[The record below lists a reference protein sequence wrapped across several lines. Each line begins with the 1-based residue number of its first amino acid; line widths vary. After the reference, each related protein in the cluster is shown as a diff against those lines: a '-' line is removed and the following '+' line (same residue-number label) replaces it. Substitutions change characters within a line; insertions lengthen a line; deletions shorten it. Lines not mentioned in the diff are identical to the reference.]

1 MSERQQLKKRLKEL
15 ETQLQDP
22 AVLSDPQK
30 IKEVGMEHSDVKEKV
45 DIIVQLESIDAQ
57 IKETE
62 LLAGTEKDQS
72 MKDLADFELQELNA
86 KKIKL
91 EAALLDLLRPRD
103 PRDKKNVMLE
113 IRAGAGGDEASLFAA
128 DLYEMYQRYA
138 EEKGWSFKKVSVNET
153 GLGGYKE
160 VIAQVEGKGVYGE
173 LKFEQGVHRVQR
185 VPGTEKQGR
194 IHTSTATVAVMPE
207 VEATELVIEDKD
219 LRIDKFHS
227 GGAGGQNVNKVETAI
242 RITHIP
248 TGIAVACQQERS
260 QLQNKLK
267 AMELLR
273 ARIQEEK
280 ELKEAKELSDERS
293 AQIGTGDRS
302 EKIRTYNYPQ
312 DRITDHRI
320 GKSWSN
326 IPGVMAGDLGPI
338 VEALQAADR

>member
-1 MSERQQLKKRLKEL
+1 MEERAQLKQRLKEL
-15 ETQLQDP
+15 EDMLVDH
-22 AVLSDPQK
+22 AILSDPKK
-30 IKEVGMEHSDVKEKV
+30 IKEVSVEHADVREKV
-45 DIIVQLESIDAQ
+45 TLIEELESLEAQ

-62 LLAGTEKDQS
+62 LMAGTEKDQA
-72 MKDLADFELQELNA
+72 MKDLADFELQELNN
-86 KKIKL
+86 KKTKTENDL
-91 EAALLDLLRPRD
+91 TELLRPRD
-103 PRDKKNVMLE
+103 PRDKKNVIIE

-128 DLYEMYQRYA
+128 DLYGMYERYA
-138 EEKGWSFKKVSVNET
+138 EEKGWSFKKLSDNET

-160 VIAQVEGKGVYGE
+160 VTATVEGKDVYGT
-173 LKFEQGVHRVQR
+173 LKYEQGVHRVQR

-207 VEATELVIEDKD
+207 VEETELVIEDKD

-273 ARIQEEK
+273 AKIQEEK
-280 ELKEAKELSDERS
+280 DEKEAKELSEERA
-293 AQIGTGDRS
+293 AQIGSGDRS

-312 DRITDHRI
+312 DRVTDHRI
-320 GKSWSN
+320 GQNWSN
-326 IPGVMAGDLGPI
+326 IPGIMAGDIEPI
-338 VEALQAADR
+338 IAALSAADR

>member
-1 MSERQQLKKRLKEL
+1 MSEKHQLKTKLQEL

-22 AVLSDPQK
+22 EVLSDPKK
-30 IKEVGMEHSDVKEKV
+30 IKEVSVEHADVKEKV
-45 DIIVQLESIDAQ
+45 DIIRELEAVESQ

-62 LLAGTEKDQS
+62 LMAGTEKDQAI
-72 MKDLADFELQELNA
+72 KDLADFELQELNE
-86 KKIKL
+86 KKLKL
-91 EAALLDLLRPRD
+91 ENDLTELLRPRD
-103 PRDKKNVMLE
+103 PRDKKNVILE
-113 IRAGAGGDEASLFAA
+113 IRAGTGGDEAGLFAA
-128 DLYEMYQRYA
+128 DLYGMYERFA
-138 EEKGWSFKKVSVNET
+138 EQKGWKFQKLSVNET

-160 VIAQVEGKGVYGE
+160 VTAQIEGKGVYGVM
-173 LKFEQGVHRVQR
+173 KYEQGVHRVQR

-280 ELKEAKELSDERS
+280 DQKEAKELSDERA
-293 AQIGTGDRS
+293 AQIGTGGRS
-302 EKIRTYNYPQ
+302 EKIRTYNFPQ

-320 GKSWSN
+320 GQNWSN
-326 IPGVMAGDLGPI
+326 IPGVLAGDLDPI
-338 VEALQAADR
+338 VEALQSADR